1 MLSTWKLV
9 PQPIK
14 HAFVPKQAIS
24 IPLFN
29 NTAAEK
35 AILIPTYGPSQQTV
49 ELVTFILHNNPDIL
63 VVVVDDSTPE
73 THPGHTYINLI
84 KLMEVEYHNLV
95 YLRTTKNSLKAG
107 ALNFGLDYL
116 LRQSVVPEIIF
127 TCDDDVEIQ
136 FDTLANMIE
145 DLDKQP
151 ELGALCTQALVKN
164 RTQNLLTRLQS
175 LEYHSF
181 NVTKIADSGYIM
193 GPLVM
198 QGMLTAFRISAIKDV
213 NGYTLNHLIEDYD
226 ITARLKKAGWR
237 VGISQQAFALTTVP
251 HTFESLWRQ
260 RARWSYGGLK
270 VAGDFWR
277 TPFAIM
283 QDLIGHIIFISLVG
297 LIVLSFSTP
306 SSGDHNQPLILA
318 LLAMSLLNFMIN
330 ISFSL
335 WTLKAYPNRDKL
347 DIALK
352 LAIIPEFIYSN
363 IMTLILLGSYLFF
376 IYNTIFSAI
385 SLIPKSMLWLLRQMQ
400 SFGSIGFNLFGF
412 SSSWGT
418 K

>member
-1 MLSTWKLV
+1 
-9 PQPIK
+9 
-14 HAFVPKQAIS
+14 
-24 IPLFN
+24 
-29 NTAAEK
+29 
-35 AILIPTYGPSQQTV
+35 
-49 ELVTFILHNNPDIL
+49 
-63 VVVVDDSTPE
+63 
-73 THPGHTYINLI
+73 
-84 KLMEVEYHNLV
+84 
-95 YLRTTKNSLKAG
+95 
-107 ALNFGLDYL
+107 
-116 LRQSVVPEIIF
+116 
-127 TCDDDVEIQ
+127 
-136 FDTLANMIE
+136 
-145 DLDKQP
+145 
-151 ELGALCTQALVKN
+151 
-164 RTQNLLTRLQS
+164 
-175 LEYHSF
+175 
-181 NVTKIADSGYIM
+181 
-193 GPLVM
+193 
-198 QGMLTAFRISAIKDV
+198 
-213 NGYTLNHLIEDYD
+213 
-226 ITARLKKAGWR
+226 
-237 VGISQQAFALTTVP
+237 
-251 HTFESLWRQ
+251 
-260 RARWSYGGLK
+260 
-270 VAGDFWR
+270 
-277 TPFAIM
+277 M